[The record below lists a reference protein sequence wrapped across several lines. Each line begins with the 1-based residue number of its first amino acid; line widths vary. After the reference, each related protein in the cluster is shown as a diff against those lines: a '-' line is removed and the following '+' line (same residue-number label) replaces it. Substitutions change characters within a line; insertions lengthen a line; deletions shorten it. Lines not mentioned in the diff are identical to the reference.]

1 MCSEPRFCSSTTDDL
16 PTDVVELAWAIG
28 QLPHATQ
35 DYLHPFLQQV
45 LDSSQ
50 RRRRI
55 LHLIKE
61 SLDQLRLET
70 KYLVFD
76 LEATRRER
84 DEIGFLGDDKSHGDN
99 Q

>member
-1 MCSEPRFCSSTTDDL
+1 MSSEPRFCLAPTDDL
-16 PTDVVELAWAIG
+16 PADVVDLAWAIG
-28 QLPHATQ
+28 QLPHAMQ

-55 LHLIKE
+55 LRLIQE
-61 SLDQLRLET
+61 SLDQLRLEK

-84 DEIGFLGDDKSHGDN
+84 DEIGS
-99 Q
+99 

>member
-1 MCSEPRFCSSTTDDL
+1 MSSEPRFCLTSTDDL

-55 LHLIKE
+55 LRLIQE

-84 DEIGFLGDDKSHGDN
+84 DEIGFLGDDKPHCED

>member
-1 MCSEPRFCSSTTDDL
+1 MSSEPRFCLNPTDDL
-16 PTDVVELAWAIG
+16 PSDVLNLAWAIG

-35 DYLHPFLQQV
+35 DYLNPFLQQV

-55 LHLIKE
+55 LRLIQE

-84 DEIGFLGDDKSHGDN
+84 DEIGFLGDDKPYCGD

>member
-1 MCSEPRFCSSTTDDL
+1 MSSEPRFCLTPTDDL

-55 LHLIKE
+55 LRLIQE

-84 DEIGFLGDDKSHGDN
+84 DEIGFLGDDKPHCED